1 MNMKS
6 SDDIWNEVIHKVCSI
21 DFPTENQVLNEAFLV
36 FQYYSELESGGHEA
50 LLNWWSEYISEVG
63 ITTYIKELTKVLE
76 KIAAQEYAVI
86 LQKYG
91 EEMWKNFVA
100 LENGEIDEYSFYQV
114 VEKADR
120 EYYKLED
127 KLQHLL
133 ESYFVSIHT
142 DIIE

>member
-1 MNMKS
+1 MKS

>member
-1 MNMKS
+1 MKS
-6 SDDIWNEVIHKVCSI
+6 SHDIWNEVIQKVCSI
-21 DFPTENQVLNEAFLV
+21 DFPTENQALNEAFLV

-63 ITTYIKELTKVLE
+63 ITAYIKELTKVLE

>member
-1 MNMKS
+1 VNMKS

-63 ITTYIKELTKVLE
+63 ITTYIKELTKVLK
-76 KIAAQEYAVI
+76 KIGAQEYAVI

>member
-1 MNMKS
+1 MKS

-63 ITTYIKELTKVLE
+63 ITTYIKELTKVLK
-76 KIAAQEYAVI
+76 KIGAQEYAVI

>member
-1 MNMKS
+1 VNMKS

>member
-1 MNMKS
+1 MKS

-63 ITTYIKELTKVLE
+63 ITTYIKELTKVLK
-76 KIAAQEYAVI
+76 KIGAQEYAVI

-100 LENGEIDEYSFYQV
+100 LENGEIAEYSFYQV
-114 VEKADR
+114 IEKADR

>member
-1 MNMKS
+1 MKS

-63 ITTYIKELTKVLE
+63 ITAYIKELTKVLE

-127 KLQHLL
+127 KFQHLL

>member
-1 MNMKS
+1 MKS
-6 SDDIWNEVIHKVCSI
+6 SHDIWNEVIQKVCSI

-63 ITTYIKELTKVLE
+63 ITAYIKELTKVLE

-91 EEMWKNFVA
+91 EEIWKNFVV